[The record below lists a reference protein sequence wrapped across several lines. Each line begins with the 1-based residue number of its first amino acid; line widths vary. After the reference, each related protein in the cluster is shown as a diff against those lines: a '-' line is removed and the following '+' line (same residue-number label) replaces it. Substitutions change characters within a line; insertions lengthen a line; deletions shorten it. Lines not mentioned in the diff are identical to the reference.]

1 MISDA
6 DACAAAGFLANA
18 PEETSLSFFSP
29 HLPDLFALLRPEPL
43 LRFYGSV
50 LPFWFLLL
58 ALFLPRVALF
68 LAWLEAFRFPV
79 PFPVDA
85 VFWLVLPRVLVL
97 MMIYTRQ
104 GLDTW
109 FLIHLLAALLVYAGG
124 SHQVVTRR

>member
-1 MISDA
+1 M
-6 DACAAAGFLANA
+6 
-18 PEETSLSFFSP
+18 SLLP
-29 HLPDLFALLRPEPL
+29 IHLPEIVALLRPERV
-43 LRFYGSV
+43 LRSYGSV

-97 MMIYTRQ
+97 MIIYTRQ
-104 GLDTW
+104 GLDIW

>member
-1 MISDA
+1 M
-6 DACAAAGFLANA
+6 
-18 PEETSLSFFSP
+18 
-29 HLPDLFALLRPEPL
+29 HLLPIPLTDVLALLRPERE
-43 LRFYGSV
+43 LRFAGSV

-58 ALFLPRVALF
+58 ALFVPRVALF

-85 VFWLVLPRVLVL
+85 VFWILLPRVLVL

-109 FLIHLLAALLVYAGG
+109 FLIHLLAGLLVYAGG
-124 SHQVVTRR
+124 SHQVITRR